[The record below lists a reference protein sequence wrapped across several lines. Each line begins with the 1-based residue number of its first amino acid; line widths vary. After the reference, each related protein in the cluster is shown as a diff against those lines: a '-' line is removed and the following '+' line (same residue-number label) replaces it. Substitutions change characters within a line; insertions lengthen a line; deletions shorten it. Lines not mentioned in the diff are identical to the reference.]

1 MGRIADEANSDGPVK
16 LNKLDRILAAL
27 DDEDRAVVMAWLHD
41 DEMGDVAIEL
51 ELWSYD
57 IAVSDSTIR
66 TWRRR
71 RGIRTVWAA

>member
-1 MGRIADEANSDGPVK
+1 MGRIADEASTGGAVRP
-16 LNKLDRILAAL
+16 NKVDRILESL
-27 DDEDRAVVMAWLHD
+27 DDDDRAVVMAWLHD

-51 ELWSYD
+51 QLWGYD